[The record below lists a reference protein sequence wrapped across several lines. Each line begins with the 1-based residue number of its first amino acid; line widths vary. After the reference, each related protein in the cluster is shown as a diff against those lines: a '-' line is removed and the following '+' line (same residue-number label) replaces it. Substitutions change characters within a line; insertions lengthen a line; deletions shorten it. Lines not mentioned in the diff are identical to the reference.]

1 MGVLSI
7 GRPLTWSEI
16 VSVRSTLKNYA
27 LNDLILILNKH
38 RTRRNDDFLWGDE
51 VSFIVFRRFFFVNE
65 KYFRLNILLSVLIIR
80 INVFNYY

>member
-16 VSVRSTLKNYA
+16 VSVRSILKNYA
-27 LNDLILILNKH
+27 LNDLISILTKH

-51 VSFIVFRRFFFVNE
+51 VKYLFYKKKTFFF
-65 KYFRLNILLSVLIIR
+65 
-80 INVFNYY
+80 